1 MARIIYQTENGGV
14 AVIVPADEALA
25 NHTIKEIAE
34 KDVPSGLPYKIV
46 EDSDVPSDRSF
57 RNAWEVEE
65 SDLTDGVGSEH
76 NTFPDK
82 EGDSE

>member
-57 RNAWEVEE
+57 RDAWEVEE

-82 EGDSE
+82 KGDSE